1 MFQIIGW
8 KTMALLGIGAL
19 IMIVSSGFAP
29 KNSWAQVEE
38 IRQAGRELFV
48 QHCAAC
54 HGTNAQGTGPMT
66 SHLLG
71 HPANLTQ
78 LSNRN
83 GGTFP
88 FWHVYRVIDGREHIL
103 KHGPRE
109 MPAWGNWF
117 QIPEDEG
124 QSATDWRDQVRG
136 RIWQLI
142 VYLKS
147 IQEPIKDGR

>member
-1 MFQIIGW
+1 
-8 KTMALLGIGAL
+8 MAQVIRQY
-19 IMIVSSGFAP
+19 IMIFMCLLAWMIITKSIHAP
-29 KNSWAQVEE
+29 KITWAQVEE
-38 IRQAGRELFV
+38 VRQGGRELFV

-71 HPANLTQ
+71 TPANLTK
-78 LSNRN
+78 LSKRN
-83 GGTFP
+83 GGEFP
-88 FWHVYRVIDGREHIL
+88 FWRVYRVIDGREHIL

-124 QSATDWRDQVRG
+124 QGATDWRDQVRG
-136 RIWQLI
+136 RIWQLL

-147 IQEPIKDGR
+147 IQEPV

>member
-1 MFQIIGW
+1 MPRIISRKVVFFFCIAGW
-8 KTMALLGIGAL
+8 V
-19 IMIVSSGFAP
+19 IVLSSGSVP
-29 KNSWAQVEE
+29 TDVWAQKAE
-38 IRQAGRELFV
+38 IVQGGRELFV

-54 HGTNAQGTGPMT
+54 HGTNALGTGPLT

-78 LSNRN
+78 LSKRN

-88 FWHVYRVIDGREHIL
+88 FWRVYRMIDGREAIAQ
-103 KHGPRE
+103 HGPRE

-124 QSATDWRDQVRG
+124 HGPGDWRDQVRG
-136 RIWQLI
+136 RLWQLLM
-142 VYLKS
+142 YLES
-147 IQEPIKDGR
+147 IQEP